1 MEIETL
7 SMEYVDMK
15 TKQIWLGN
23 SLPAILSFCISTVC
37 VYSPPWSL
45 LQTAKWF
52 LLYGMKSRNR
62 LAFK

>member
-45 LQTAKWF
+45 LHTYSQVF
-52 LLYGMKSRNR
+52 LLYGMKSRKQ
-62 LAFK
+62 AGF

>member
-15 TKQIWLGN
+15 AKQIWLGN

-45 LQTAKWF
+45 LHTAKCFYFMAWNQE
-52 LLYGMKSRNR
+52 NR